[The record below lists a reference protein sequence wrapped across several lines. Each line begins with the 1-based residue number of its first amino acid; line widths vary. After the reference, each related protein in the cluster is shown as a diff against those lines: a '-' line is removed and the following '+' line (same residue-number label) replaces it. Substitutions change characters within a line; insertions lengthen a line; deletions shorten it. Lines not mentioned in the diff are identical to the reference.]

1 MKLKLLILTIAI
13 FIATNAIFAQ
23 SVEKDIASIRTKVT
37 AINNSAKK
45 FTKKTKDV
53 DGISLEGA
61 QATFF
66 SSRLSLKKVTAKMY
80 GETYNATGEF
90 YFENSKLI
98 FAFIKHNQYD
108 TQIGLD
114 KPVKVVKVEE
124 RRFYFNND
132 GLIRLLVGKKEL
144 RNGDESYEELSQSA
158 VSIGEKLLEA
168 FRN

>member
-1 MKLKLLILTIAI
+1 MKTKLLILA
-13 FIATNAIFAQ
+13 IATFITANTIVAQ
-23 SVEKDIASIRTKVT
+23 SVEKEIISIRNKVT

-45 FTKKTKDV
+45 YTKKTKDV
-53 DGISLEGA
+53 DDISLEGA
-61 QATFF
+61 EATFF

-108 TQIGLD
+108 TQIGLE
-114 KPVKVVKVEE
+114 KPVKVVKIEE

-144 RNGDESYEELSQSA
+144 KSEDERYEELSQSA